1 MSGSNHCFLTWIQV
15 SRETGKVVCLVFP
28 SLKNFPQF
36 VVIHTTKGFNIVN
49 EAEVDVF
56 LEFPFFYNP
65 MNIGNLISGSSA
77 SLKPSLYIWKI
88 LVHLLLKPRL
98 KDFKHNLASLWN
110 ECNCMV
116 VWTFYVTV
124 LLWDWNENWPFPVN
138 GHCWVFQIC
147 WHTEWITLA
156 AASFSILNSWAVSY
170 FYYFSTQEKPANT
183 RFSSGHTQFFSSSS
197 LLSQETSGIGSFNP
211 WSISLLPLL
220 FIRSKEKL

>member
-15 SRETGKVVCLVFP
+15 SWETGKVVCLVFP

-36 VVIHTTKGFNIVN
+36 VVIHTIKGFNIVN

-56 LEFPFFYNP
+56 LEFLCFFYNP

-77 SLKPSLYIWKI
+77 SLKPRVYIWKI

-116 VWTFYVTV
+116 IWTFYVTV
-124 LLWDWNENWPFPVN
+124 LWDWNENWPFPVKWPLLSFPN
-138 GHCWVFQIC
+138 LLTYWVE
-147 WHTEWITLA
+147 H
-156 AASFSILNSWAVSY
+156 
-170 FYYFSTQEKPANT
+170 
-183 RFSSGHTQFFSSSS
+183 FSSS
-197 LLSQETSGIGSFNP
+197 IF
-211 WSISLLPLL
+211 
-220 FIRSKEKL
+220 